1 MPDQIISA
9 SINLADIERVAR
21 KMNLLPAFIA
31 GIQAGALHV
40 KSVINIYPPSTSANI
55 AGPYPKHW
63 YIRGTGSFWA
73 LKGGGVHSRHSSE
86 TLGRR
91 WTIGKSNGGLT
102 ASVGNNVSY
111 APFLHDGPSV
121 AKWAPR
127 RGWLTIQEVARSE
140 AGTVREIVTLSIRE
154 EIKKRGLNP

>member
-1 MPDQIISA
+1 MPDEIISV

-31 GIQAGALHV
+31 GIQAGALEV
-40 KSVINIYPPSTSANI
+40 EGVISKYPPSTNANV
-55 AGPYPKHW
+55 AGVYPKHW

-73 LKGGGVHSRHSSE
+73 LKGGGVHSKHTSQ
-86 TLGRR
+86 TLGRK
-91 WTIGKSNGGLT
+91 WTIAKLNGGLT

-121 AKWAPR
+121 AKWAPQ

-140 AGTVREIVTLSIRE
+140 AGPVREIVTLSIRE